1 MTLESVAGRVRLRRS
16 RQRRAETGHLWIYEG
31 EIEGVEGTPNAGDI
45 VDVLSARGEFIGRGF
60 FNPRSK
66 IRARILTHRDEPLD
80 RDFMARR
87 IERAVALR
95 RRVVTDTTAYRVV
108 FGDGDRLSGL
118 IVDRYG
124 DVLVL
129 QSLSAGIDARQG
141 QLVELLLEHTGAAA
155 VYERND
161 SRSRTLEGLPLRQG
175 FVRGVAPPQ
184 IEIREGRAR
193 FLVDLARGQKTGWF
207 CDQRENRLAAGAL
220 ARGAEVLDVFCHT
233 GGFGLHALI
242 AGATSVLGIDGS
254 TDALALARANAALNE
269 VGDRA
274 DYREANAFDELRR
287 LDAAGRRFDLVV
299 LDPPAFARSKDAVAG
314 ALAGYKDIN
323 LSALGLVRPDGFL
336 VSCSC
341 TWHVDESML
350 WSAILDAAR
359 DAGRE
364 LRLLELRSQARD
376 HPMLASMPETRYL
389 KCFIMQ
395 VF

>member
-1 MTLESVAGRVRLRRS
+1 V
-16 RQRRAETGHLWIYEG
+16 
-31 EIEGVEGTPNAGDI
+31 
-45 VDVLSARGEFIGRGF
+45 
-60 FNPRSK
+60 
-66 IRARILTHRDEPLD
+66 LTHQDEPID
-80 RDFMARR
+80 RAFLARR
-87 IERAVALR
+87 IAGAVALR
-95 RRVVTDTTAYRVV
+95 RRIVADATAYRVV

-129 QSLSAGIDARQG
+129 QSLSAGIDARQ
-141 QLVELLLEHTGAAA
+141 ELLVDLLLDQTGAAA

-161 SRSRTLEGLPLRQG
+161 GRARGLEGLPLRRG
-175 FVRGVAPPQ
+175 FVRGTAPTA
-184 IEIREGRAR
+184 IEIHEGVAR
-193 FLVDLARGQKTGWF
+193 FLVDIARGQKTGWF

-220 ARGAEVLDVFCHT
+220 ARGAEVLDAFCHT
-233 GGFGLHALI
+233 GGFGVHALVG
-242 AGATSVLGIDGS
+242 GAVSVLGIDGS
-254 TDALALARANAALNE
+254 ADALAIAHANTALN
-269 VGDRA
+269 GFAGRG
-274 DYREANAFDELRR
+274 DYRGADAFEELRR
-287 LDAAGRRFDLVV
+287 LYAQGRQFDLVV

-341 TWHVDESML
+341 TWRVDEAML

-359 DAGRE
+359 DARRE
-364 LRLLELRSQARD
+364 LRLVEFRSQARD